1 MSVFLSKQKVQGGI
15 TAERALGCCSPNN
28 QSAKVLAIAP
38 ILAISRNIDHHAEY
52 FTFPTGF
59 HLLFPVIV
67 KLTLTVGP
75 VHKPAKIS
83 DLILPGST
91 VISPF
96 IRAVQYIPA
105 RPKALIRRALQ

>member
-1 MSVFLSKQKVQGGI
+1 MTAFLSYQQLQEGI
-15 TAERALGCCSPNN
+15 TTQRTLGCCSLDNR
-28 QSAKVLAIAP
+28 SAKVLAIAP
-38 ILAISRNIDHHAEY
+38 ILAISRNIDHPAEY

-59 HLLFPVIV
+59 HLLFPIIV

-91 VISPF
+91 IIPPF

-105 RPKALIRRALQ
+105 RPKALIRGTL

>member
-1 MSVFLSKQKVQGGI
+1 M
-15 TAERALGCCSPNN
+15 
-28 QSAKVLAIAP
+28 LAIAS
-38 ILAISRNIDHHAEY
+38 ILAISRNIYHPVKY

-91 VISPF
+91 VIPPF

-105 RPKALIRRALQ
+105 GPIALIRGSL